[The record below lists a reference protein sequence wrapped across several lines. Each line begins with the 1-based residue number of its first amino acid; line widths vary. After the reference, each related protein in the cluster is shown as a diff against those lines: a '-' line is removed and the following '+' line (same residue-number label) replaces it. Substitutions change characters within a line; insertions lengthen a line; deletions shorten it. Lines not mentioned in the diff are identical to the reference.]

1 MSADDA
7 GITANGNGES
17 NMEAGSPDELR
28 RRHDGLVATEPRL
41 RIRDRASRLGVTEAE
56 LVAADCGLESVELAG
71 TPQEIFRSLG
81 SLGRV
86 MALSRNDWCVHE
98 RHGRYEDIQADGM
111 VGVVLGPDIDLRMFF
126 GLWKCA
132 YSVVENGRRSLQF
145 FDREGNAVHK
155 IYRTDET
162 DAAAWE
168 ALVKQFAAQRKS
180 AVQVQPIGALVEK
193 ETVEDPQAFRT
204 HWLGLKDTH
213 DFHPMLRKFQ
223 LSRLGALRCAG
234 PDLAQQVG
242 NDTCE
247 SMLTR
252 VARSGLAIMCFVAN
266 RGMVQIH
273 SGPVSRLART
283 GPWFNVLDPN
293 FNLHLDTESISST
306 WIVNKPTS
314 DGWVTSI
321 EAYELGGTL
330 VVQFFGARKP
340 GQPELPAWRELLLG
354 MCKTP
359 LAA

>member
-1 MSADDA
+1 MNTIEREPD
-7 GITANGNGES
+7 
-17 NMEAGSPDELR
+17 MEALEPAVLR
-28 RRHDGLVATEPRL
+28 QRHAALVAAEPRL
-41 RIRDRASRLGVTEAE
+41 RIRERAQRLGATEAE
-56 LVAADCGLESVELAG
+56 LVAADCGLQSTELAG
-71 TPQEIFRSLG
+71 TPQEIFRTLG

-126 GLWKCA
+126 GHWKHA
-132 YSVVENGRRSLQF
+132 YAVLENERHSLQF
-145 FDREGNAVHK
+145 FDRGGVAVHK
-155 IYRTDET
+155 IYRTGET
-162 DAAAWE
+162 DVDAWQALVQRFAAA
-168 ALVKQFAAQRKS
+168 AKS
-180 AVQVQPIGALVEK
+180 PVLPQKTGALVEQDAP
-193 ETVEDPQAFRT
+193 EDAAALRQ
-204 HWLGLKDTH
+204 HWLGLQDTH

-223 LSRLGALRCAG
+223 VSRLGALRAVG
-234 PDLAQQVG
+234 ADLAQEVA

-247 SMLTR
+247 NMLATAADR
-252 VARSGLAIMCFVAN
+252 GLSIMCFVAN

-273 SGPVSRLART
+273 TGPVKRLART
-283 GPWFNVLDPN
+283 GKWFNVLDPH
-293 FNLHLDTESISST
+293 FNLHLDTSAISST

-321 EAYELGGTL
+321 EAYESGGTL

-354 MCKTP
+354 MCQSP